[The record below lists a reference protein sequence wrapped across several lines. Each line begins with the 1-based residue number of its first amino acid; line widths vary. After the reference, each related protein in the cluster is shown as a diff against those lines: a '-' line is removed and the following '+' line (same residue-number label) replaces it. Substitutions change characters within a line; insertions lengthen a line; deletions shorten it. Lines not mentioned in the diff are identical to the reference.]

1 MPYISNIIP
10 LCFMVTFAC
19 QIHVMEIPSEL
30 IQNAVNEIAKLPGI
44 GKKTALRLVLHLLK
58 KDVDT
63 SVQLSDA
70 IIKLRTEIKYCV
82 KCHNIADKEFCG
94 ICASPSRDTNIIC
107 VVEDIQDVLAI
118 ENTFQ
123 YRGLYHVLGGV
134 IAPMEGVGPSNLNI
148 ESLIKRVAEEGIME
162 VIFALSP
169 TIDGDTTA
177 YYLSKK
183 LKSFNVKIS
192 TIARGI
198 PIGGEIEYAD
208 EVTLGRSILSRV
220 EYQ

>member
-1 MPYISNIIP
+1 
-10 LCFMVTFAC
+10 
-19 QIHVMEIPSEL
+19 MEIPSEL

-58 KDVDT
+58 KDIDA

-82 KCHNIADKEFCG
+82 KCHNIADKELCG

-123 YRGLYHVLGGV
+123 FRGLYHVLGGV

-148 ESLIKRVAEEGIME
+148 ESLISRVAEEGILE

-208 EVTLGRSILSRV
+208 EVTLGRSILSRI